1 MFPDCELPVTAID
14 EIRQPG
20 PRDAVTLSRST
31 HSGVS
36 LLSPFAAAHFAWAGD
51 ISGAELRR
59 SPAQR
64 GSQVEGLILLA
75 RGRGSKMR
83 SWLVTG

>member
-1 MFPDCELPVTAID
+1 MFPDYELPATAID
-14 EIRQPG
+14 EIYQLG

-59 SPAQR
+59 SPAQ
-64 GSQVEGLILLA
+64 GA
-75 RGRGSKMR
+75 PK
-83 SWLVTG
+83 